1 MNKKVSHTN
10 LWLDPLVYLR
20 ETCPTWETPI
30 PKAETKKNEKT
41 RELDSN
47 SSKDMMC
54 LVTLQSVHQKIK
66 VIQQESD
73 VFEAGISKQKANNLP
88 RVEYHIRQKRKANP
102 VVGDESGLKGKLV
115 KLNKESDSII
125 EEEMQFL

>member
-1 MNKKVSHTN
+1 MIDYGPPRKTNKIDLLNMNKKVSHTN

-66 VIQQESD
+66 VI
-73 VFEAGISKQKANNLP
+73 
-88 RVEYHIRQKRKANP
+88 
-102 VVGDESGLKGKLV
+102 
-115 KLNKESDSII
+115 
-125 EEEMQFL
+125 